1 MTVNP
6 MDRNDESLFDNAMA
20 RYQSG
25 EEASKLI
32 KDFEEIT
39 SISPNQSAGWT
50 CLAWLQLL
58 CNENQNALKSARVAV
73 KLNPQDPQSRINL
86 TIALLETN
94 SKGVREHIEFVKRAL
109 LIVPDLEKELKDS
122 LNDGIN
128 RKPNWNS
135 LKKIQ
140 SWLGF

>member
-1 MTVNP
+1 MTVNS

-50 CLAWLQLL
+50 CLSWLQLL
-58 CNENQNALKSARVAV
+58 CNENQNALRSARIAV

-122 LNDGIN
+122 LNDGLN

-135 LKKIQ
+135 IKKIQ

>member
-6 MDRNDESLFDNAMA
+6 TERNDESLFDNAMA

-58 CNENQNALKSARVAV
+58 CNENQNALRSARVAV

>member
-1 MTVNP
+1 MTSNP
-6 MDRNDESLFDNAMA
+6 IDRNEESLFDNAMS

-32 KDFEEIT
+32 KDFEKIT
-39 SISPNQSAGWT
+39 SISPNQSSGWT

-58 CNENQNALKSARVAV
+58 CNQNQNALRSARAAV

-86 TIALLETN
+86 SIALLETN
-94 SKGVREHIEFVKRAL
+94 SKGVREHIEFIKRAL
-109 LIVPDLEKELKDS
+109 FIVPDLEKELKES
-122 LNDGIN
+122 IKDGLN
-128 RKPNWNS
+128 RKPDWDS

-140 SWLGF
+140 SWLDF

>member
-6 MDRNDESLFDNAMA
+6 MDKNDESLFDNAMA

-25 EEASKLI
+25 EEASTLI

>member
-6 MDRNDESLFDNAMA
+6 KERNDESLFDNAMA

-58 CNENQNALKSARVAV
+58 CNENQNALRSARVAV

-140 SWLGF
+140 LWLGF